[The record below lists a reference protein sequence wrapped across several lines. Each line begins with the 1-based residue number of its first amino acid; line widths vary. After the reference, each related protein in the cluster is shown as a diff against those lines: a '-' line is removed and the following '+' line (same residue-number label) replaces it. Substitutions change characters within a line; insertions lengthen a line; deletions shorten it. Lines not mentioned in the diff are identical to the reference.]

1 MVLDGYIEEE
11 QPLLRGFVLKF
22 IDNLLKGGLVAD
34 IAMLLG
40 DGNVHI
46 LHAFEVVEA
55 QQRVSLIAL
64 PGGALARVEGKG
76 AVAVFF
82 EQRSQGGGRL
92 QNVLLVGDA
101 AGRQERHRVAG
112 QKFKFAG
119 AGART
124 KDRGVAMSTDAVVQR
139 VDEIGDTFAQGK
151 VAEAF
156 KVCPGFV
163 HDGDDVRTGIG
174 GNSRFDRSDLLRNPL
189 DVLCRRVLRRFDRH
203 ELGVA
208 QKNSKSA
215 VFGVGAGLVPD
226 IGADTEGFQR
236 VGLQN
241 RIGAGNDGAQIGSPC
256 PQTVLGRTKT
266 PAFHPAAQQQEEQRQ

>member
-1 MVLDGYIEEE
+1 
-11 QPLLRGFVLKF
+11 
-22 IDNLLKGGLVAD
+22 
-34 IAMLLG
+34 
-40 DGNVHI
+40 
-46 LHAFEVVEA
+46 
-55 QQRVSLIAL
+55 
-64 PGGALARVEGKG
+64 
-76 AVAVFF
+76 
-82 EQRSQGGGRL
+82 
-92 QNVLLVGDA
+92 
-101 AGRQERHRVAG
+101 
-112 QKFKFAG
+112 
-119 AGART
+119 
-124 KDRGVAMSTDAVVQR
+124 MSTDAVVQR

-241 RIGAGNDGAQIGSPC
+241 RIGAGNDGNTDRQPLPADGFGKDENARFSSGGAAAGKAAPVKSGKC
-256 PQTVLGRTKT
+256 PSDG
-266 PAFHPAAQQQEEQRQ
+266 